1 MRKTVIINLIFLLCI
16 FNGCAQTNDSLPAK
30 NTTIEK
36 TIGPAKITR
45 TRIKENLKLKIKNN
59 EALVVHVFVPLC
71 DNKYQGIVK
80 VGAKLG
86 DGRNLKT
93 NLYWGAG
100 YGLKTWFTRA
110 KEWNYLGSIF
120 NPDSS
125 VLERAVYSRKYAEG
139 AKVLLVIDGYKGD
152 KMEDC
157 LMDYFNSLAGKLND
171 TLVLNQLK
179 IPAFGNA
186 DLLVF
191 NGHNGLIDNDY
202 PWIENTDGKER
213 DAVVIACVSDNYF
226 TARFPRLKAYP
237 LITTTNFLPPEAYI
251 ISAIIDNWATM
262 QTEEKIRKSAGEA
275 MAKIHKI
282 AVQPCINTFKTE
294 W

>member
-1 MRKTVIINLIFLLCI
+1 MRKKEIITLVFWLCF
-16 FNGCAQTNDSLPAK
+16 FNGCAQTNDSVRAT
-30 NTTIEK
+30 NTELEK
-36 TIGPAKITR
+36 TISPVKITR
-45 TRIKENLKLKIKNN
+45 TRIIEKLSLKIKNH

-100 YGLKTWFTRA
+100 YGLKTWFTHA

-125 VLERAVYSRKYAEG
+125 VLERAVYSRKYAGG
-139 AKVLLVIDGYKGD
+139 AEVLLVLDGYKGD
-152 KMEDC
+152 KMGDC
-157 LMDYFNSLAGKLND
+157 LMDFFNSLAGKLKD
-171 TLVLNQLK
+171 TIVLNQVK
-179 IPAFGNA
+179 MPAFGNA

-191 NGHNGLIDNDY
+191 NGHNGLMDNDY
-202 PWIENTDGKER
+202 PWIENADGKER
-213 DAVVIACVSDNYF
+213 DAAVIACASDYYF

-251 ISAIIDNWATM
+251 ISAIIDNWATL
-262 QTEEKIRKSAGEA
+262 QPGEKIRKSAGEA
-275 MAKIHKI
+275 MAKVHKI
-282 AVQPCINTFKTE
+282 AVQPCIKTFKTG